1 MDYKKR
7 NQGEAFKS
15 VRFKRSML
23 AMCVMALSAP
33 SLAQD
38 APKEDGV
45 EEVIITGQRANLQSA
60 QEIKKN
66 ASTFVDSISSEDI
79 GSLPDRS
86 VLEAMSRIP
95 GVSIERFAAANDP
108 DHFGVEGSG
117 AVIRGMSATRSEFN
131 GRDSFTANSGRGLS
145 FQDVPP
151 ELMAGVDIYKNQS
164 ADMIEG
170 GIGGTVSLRT
180 RKPFDSPDR
189 LTAFTVDYS
198 YGDLAEKWT
207 PTASALFSDRWETSA
222 GEFGLLLNATTS
234 QLKSTSNGIQSDA
247 YVQYLDDYTNYPRV
261 LDGGNNS
268 TNHAGPNDI
277 AGAENFVGK
286 GVWLPGGSNASMKN
300 DDRDRKGF
308 AAALQWENNDGTLLS
323 TTQYMRSD
331 ARLSWAENTIGYQ
344 SGYDRRR
351 SLPLPGTQ
359 YTFDDDGLF
368 QAGTI
373 TNDASFGG
381 GWRSRDN
388 ESAGA
393 TRIPTAANW
402 GNPGL
407 RIFGSQFQTATRIK
421 DTHTV
426 IDDFSTNFK
435 WTPSDAWEFT
445 LDLQYIKAKTDD
457 DDVGAMLAMNAIQ
470 NYDTRGDLPHLTFIE
485 PWAGVRDNNMKINC
499 GTGQGNQIE
508 VCPNSAG
515 TGPFGAAGAGVKI
528 NGNALPG
535 FSDDPLGD
543 SNYFQDK
550 NSYNWQS
557 AIDHYERS
565 EGDSKA
571 ARFDTVYHLD
581 GGLFTQIKAGVRYAN
596 REQTVRST
604 TYNWG
609 ALFPVFVTNAAGLG
623 WLDTPVVG
631 DLNGEWE
638 FVDWSNFQRGDSMTV
653 QGNGFLHP
661 KISLLEQVIKG
672 RELPAAS
679 AYLDN
684 PWERMDKR
692 AGATLGNKFLPSEV
706 YITEEENKAAY
717 VRFDFETDIG
727 SRTAKGNIGLR
738 YVKLD
743 RTASGSTQY
752 PNLVSTT
759 PIPAGAP
766 AVTDVAATNAY
777 EQTIRAE
784 IEAIYDSINGAYTP
798 ITTLLDPDDPANQA
812 LITKAR
818 AREDAVNQGFKDAA
832 NNDVVGLNARMAYR
846 SANNNFLD
854 ATDRGFGNNTF
865 ALESASNTYDAFLPS
880 FNLAVNVTDELIARF
895 AASKAIA
902 QPDMEDVRY
911 TTNLNALE
919 TLIYRQETANPQPN
933 LAPRLRTVAV
943 DVTKWGGTAGN
954 PDLDP
959 MEAKQMDASLEW
971 YFAKAGSLTFTVF
984 KKDLSK
990 FFINGTFDRTYTN
1003 PDSSITQTAEV
1014 TGTINNGEGK
1024 LKGFELAY
1032 QQFYDFLPAPFDGLG
1047 LQANY
1052 SYIDSES
1059 IPNAGSLA
1067 QDTSGSTD
1075 TGARVDLSGLPLR
1088 GQSKKTYN
1096 IAAMYEKNDWSARI
1110 AYNWRSRYLLTTRD
1124 VISRFPLWND
1134 DYGTVDASLTYKIN
1148 DNFSTGIQ
1156 FTNLTDAT
1164 TKTIMILDGKGL
1176 EAGRS
1181 WFVNDRRVSLQLKG
1195 NF

>member
-15 VRFKRSML
+15 VRFKRSVL

-38 APKEDGV
+38 ATKDETSID
-45 EEVIITGQRANLQSA
+45 EVIVTGQRANLQSA

-189 LTAFTVDYS
+189 VTAFTLDYS
-198 YGDLAEKWT
+198 YGDLAEGWT
-207 PTASALFSDRWETSA
+207 PTVSGLFSDRWETSA
-222 GEFGLLLNATTS
+222 GEFGVLINAS
-234 QLKSTSNGIQSDA
+234 SSKLKGASNGIQSDA
-247 YVQYLDDYTNYPRV
+247 YVQYLDDYTKFPRN
-261 LDGGNNS
+261 LDSGNGPS
-268 TNHAGPNDI
+268 GNHAGPNDI
-277 AGAENFVGK
+277 KGAERFAAAGQ

-308 AAALQWENNDGTLLS
+308 AAALQWENTDGTLLS

-351 SLPLPGTQ
+351 SLPLPGTE
-359 YTFDDDGLF
+359 YTFDDNGLF

-373 TNDASFGG
+373 TNDAGFGSN

-388 ESAGA
+388 ETPGA
-393 TRIPTAANW
+393 TRIPTGANW

-407 RIFGSQFQTATRIK
+407 RVFGSQFQTATRIK

-435 WTPSDAWEFT
+435 WTPSDKWEFT
-445 LDLQYIKAKTDD
+445 ADLQYIKAKTDD
-457 DDVGAMLAMNAIQ
+457 DDAGAMLAMNAIQ

-485 PWAGVRDNNMKINC
+485 PWAGARDNNLKINC
-499 GTGQGNQIE
+499 GPNQIE

-515 TGPFGAAGAGVKI
+515 TGPFGKAGAGVKF
-528 NGNALPG
+528 NGNAFPG
-535 FSDDPLGD
+535 FSDDPAGD

-550 NSYNWQS
+550 NGYNWQS

-571 ARFDTVYHLD
+571 ARFDVVYHLD
-581 GGLFTQIKAGVRYAN
+581 GDLFTQIKAGVRYAN

-609 ALFPVFVTNAAGLG
+609 ALFPVFASSAAGLG
-623 WLDTPVVG
+623 WVDTPTVG

-638 FVDWSNFQRGDSMTV
+638 FVDWSNFQRGDSLTV

-661 KISLLEQVIKG
+661 KVSLLEDVIKG
-672 RELPAAS
+672 RELPAAVGF
-679 AYLDN
+679 LDN

-692 AGATLGNKFLPSEV
+692 AGATLGNRFLPSEV

-717 VRFDFETDIG
+717 VRFDFEADIG
-727 SRTAKGNIGLR
+727 DRTAKGNIGLR

-759 PIPAGAP
+759 PVPAGAP
-766 AVTDVAATNAY
+766 SVTDIAASDAY
-777 EQTIRAE
+777 EQSQRAR
-784 IEAIYDSINGAYTP
+784 IEAIYDSIHGAYTP
-798 ITTLLDPDDPANQA
+798 ITDPNVTPTQA
-812 LITKAR
+812 QIDAAR
-818 AREDAVNQGFKDAA
+818 AREDAVNQGFK
-832 NNDVVGLNARMAYR
+832 NGTTDVVGLNSIMTYR
-846 SANNNFLD
+846 NTNNNFLD
-854 ATDRGFGNNTF
+854 ATDKGFGNNAFT
-865 ALESASNTYDAFLPS
+865 LESASNTYDAFLPS

-911 TTNLNALE
+911 TTNLSALE
-919 TLIYRQETANPQPN
+919 TIATKRITPNPQPF
-933 LAPRLRTVAV
+933 LQPRNTTLAV
-943 DVTKWGGTAGN
+943 DVTKWGGNAGN
-954 PDLDP
+954 PGLDP
-959 MEAKQMDASLEW
+959 MESKQFDASLEW

-1003 PDSSITQTAEV
+1003 SVSNVTQTAEV

-1024 LKGFELAY
+1024 LQGFELAY

-1047 LQANY
+1047 LQANF

-1059 IPNAGSLA
+1059 IPNAGSFA

-1088 GQSKKTYN
+1088 GQSKRTYN